1 MNQNVIA
8 DPAMSQ
14 IDIAQAPAAKPDH
27 PMRETLGIFLRN
39 KSAAFGLILL
49 AIILVGTIFGPSL
62 YGVDPYEMVWVPLSP
77 PGDGTPLGTDYIG
90 RDILAGILIGGRV
103 TLIVGAVSAV
113 MTIAIGVAVGA
124 FAGYFGGRVDKAL
137 MKFTEFFQV
146 LPSLLLAMVLVT
158 IFAPSLYTII
168 FAIGVVGW
176 AQIARLTRAEF
187 MRIGN
192 LEYVKAARTAGA
204 RDGYLMFRVILP
216 GSLPP
221 IIVASALITGASI
234 LFEAGLSF
242 LGLGDPNQLS
252 WGLIIG
258 QNQNY
263 LLDAWWTVTCPGV
276 AIFLTVLA
284 ISLIGDG
291 INDALNPRARKRG

>member
-1 MNQNVIA
+1 
-8 DPAMSQ
+8 
-14 IDIAQAPAAKPDH
+14 
-27 PMRETLGIFLRN
+27 
-39 KSAAFGLILL
+39 
-49 AIILVGTIFGPSL
+49 
-62 YGVDPYEMVWVPLSP
+62 MVWMPLSP

-90 RDILAGILIGGRV
+90 RDILAGILVGGRV

-113 MTIAIGVAVGA
+113 MTIVIGVVVGS
-124 FAGYFGGRVDKAL
+124 FAGYFGGRVDAAL

-146 LPSLLLAMVLVT
+146 LPSLLLAMVMVT
-158 IFAPSLYTII
+158 IFSPSLGTII
-168 FAIGVVGW
+168 FAIGIVGW

-192 LEYVKAARTAGA
+192 LEYVKAARAAGA

-221 IIVASALITGASI
+221 IVVASALVTGASI

-263 LLDAWWTVTCPGV
+263 LMDAWWTVTCPGI

>member
-1 MNQNVIA
+1 MNTDTLAPDSNLV
-8 DPAMSQ
+8 PP
-14 IDIAQAPAAKPDH
+14 PAAKPDH
-27 PMRETLGIFLRN
+27 PLRETLVIFLKN
-39 KSAAFGLILL
+39 KAAAAGMILL
-49 AIILVGTIFGPSL
+49 LIVLVGTIFGPAL
-62 YGVDPYEMVWVPLSP
+62 YGVDANEMVWIPLSP
-77 PGDGTPLGTDYIG
+77 PGDGTPLGTDYLG
-90 RDILAGILIGGRV
+90 RDILAGILVGGRV

-113 MTIAIGVAVGA
+113 MTIVIGVVVGA
-124 FAGYFGGRVDKAL
+124 FAGFFGGRVDAAL

-158 IFAPSLYTII
+158 IFAPSLTTII

-192 LEYVKAARTAGA
+192 LDYVKAARAAGA
-204 RDGYLMFRVILP
+204 RDSYLMFRVILP

-221 IIVASALITGASI
+221 IIVSSALVTGASI

-242 LGLGDPNQLS
+242 LGLGDPNTLS

-263 LLDAWWTVTCPGV
+263 LLDAWWTVTCPGM
-276 AIFLTVLA
+276 AIFVTVLA

>member
-1 MNQNVIA
+1 M
-8 DPAMSQ
+8 MSSEPMQ
-14 IDIAQAPAAKPDH
+14 ATAAPVEAAPAAKPDH
-27 PMRETLGIFLRN
+27 PMRETLKIFLKNR
-39 KSAAFGLILL
+39 SAAGGLILL
-49 AIILVGTIFGPSL
+49 GLILFATIFGPAI
-62 YGVDPYEMVWVPLSP
+62 YGVDPYEMVWMPLSP

-90 RDILAGILIGGRV
+90 RDILAGILVGGRV

-113 MTIAIGVAVGA
+113 MTIVIGVVVGS
-124 FAGYFGGRVDKAL
+124 FAGFFGGRVDAAL

-146 LPSLLLAMVLVT
+146 LPSLLLAMVMVT
-158 IFAPSLYTII
+158 IFSPSLGTII
-168 FAIGVVGW
+168 FAIGIVGW

-187 MRIGN
+187 MRIAS
-192 LEYVKAARTAGA
+192 LEYVKAARAAGA

-221 IIVASALITGASI
+221 IVVASALVTGASI

-258 QNQNY
+258 QNQSY
-263 LLDAWWTVTCPGV
+263 LMDAWWTVTCPGI

>member
-1 MNQNVIA
+1 M
-8 DPAMSQ
+8 MSSEPME
-14 IDIAQAPAAKPDH
+14 ISAAPVEAPAAKPDH
-27 PMRETLGIFLRN
+27 PLRETLAIFLKN
-39 KSAAFGLILL
+39 KSAAGGLILL
-49 AIILVGTIFGPSL
+49 ALILFATIFGPSI
-62 YGVDPYEMVWVPLSP
+62 YGVDPYEMVWMPLSP

-90 RDILAGILIGGRV
+90 RDILAGVLIGGRV
-103 TLIVGAVSAV
+103 TLIVGAVSAI
-113 MTIAIGVAVGA
+113 MTIAIGVVVGS
-124 FAGYFGGRVDKAL
+124 FAGFFGGRVDAAL

-146 LPSLLLAMVLVT
+146 LPSLLLAMVMVT
-158 IFAPSLYTII
+158 IFSPSLGTII
-168 FAIGVVGW
+168 FAIGIVGW

-192 LEYVKAARTAGA
+192 LEYVKAARAAGA
-204 RDGYLMFRVILP
+204 KDGYLMFRVILP

-221 IIVASALITGASI
+221 IVVASALVTGASI

-263 LLDAWWTVTCPGV
+263 LMDAWWTVTCPGI

>member
-1 MNQNVIA
+1 MT
-8 DPAMSQ
+8 DTLPP
-14 IDIAQAPAAKPDH
+14 QAEVAPPPAAKPDH
-27 PMRETLGIFLRN
+27 PMRETMKIFLRN
-39 KSAAFGLILL
+39 KSAAGGLILL
-49 AIILVGTIFGPSL
+49 LAILFATVFGPSM
-62 YGVDPYEMVWVPLSP
+62 YGVDPLEMVWVPLSP

-90 RDILAGILIGGRV
+90 RDILAGVLVGGRV
-103 TLIVGAVSAV
+103 TLIVGAVSAI
-113 MTIAIGVAVGA
+113 MTIVIGILVGA
-124 FAGYFGGRVDKAL
+124 FAGFFGGRTDVAL

-158 IFAPSLYTII
+158 IFAPSLFTII
-168 FAIGVVGW
+168 LAIGIVGW
-176 AQIARLTRAEF
+176 AQVARLTRAEF

-192 LEYVKAARTAGA
+192 LEYVKAARAAGA
-204 RDGYLMFRVILP
+204 GNAYLMFRVILP

-221 IIVASALITGASI
+221 IIVASALVTGSSI

-242 LGLGDPNQLS
+242 LGLGDPNQLT

-291 INDALNPRARKRG
+291 INDALNPRARKRA

>member
-1 MNQNVIA
+1 MNTQAIA
-8 DPAMSQ
+8 SPDARADTAPLPAS
-14 IDIAQAPAAKPDH
+14 KPDH
-27 PMRETLGIFLRN
+27 PLRETLKIFLKN
-39 KSAAFGLILL
+39 KSAAGGLILL
-49 AIILVGTIFGPSL
+49 TIILLGTTIGPAL
-62 YGVDPYEMVWVPLSP
+62 YGVDAYEMVWMPLSP

-103 TLIVGAVSAV
+103 TLIVGAASAV
-113 MTIAIGVAVGA
+113 MTIVIGILVGA
-124 FAGYFGGRVDKAL
+124 FSGFFGGRVDAAL

-158 IFAPSLYTII
+158 IFSPSIGTII
-168 FAIGVVGW
+168 FAIGIVGW
-176 AQIARLTRAEF
+176 AQVARLTRAEF
-187 MRIGN
+187 LRIGN
-192 LEYVKAARTAGA
+192 LEYVKAARAAGA

-221 IIVASALITGASI
+221 IIVSSALVTGASI
-234 LFEAGLSF
+234 LFEAGLGY
-242 LGLGDPNQLS
+242 LGLGDPNTLS
-252 WGLIIG
+252 WGMIIG

-263 LLDAWWTVTCPGV
+263 LLDAWWTVTCPGI

-291 INDALNPRARKRG
+291 INDALNPRARKRA

>member
-1 MNQNVIA
+1 M
-8 DPAMSQ
+8 MSSEPMQ
-14 IDIAQAPAAKPDH
+14 ATATPVEAAPAAKPDH
-27 PMRETLGIFLRN
+27 PMRETLKFFLKN
-39 KSAAFGLILL
+39 TSAAGGLILL
-49 AIILVGTIFGPSL
+49 ALILFATIFGPSF
-62 YGVDPYEMVWVPLSP
+62 YGVDPYEMVWMPLSP

-90 RDILAGILIGGRV
+90 RDILAGILVGGRV

-113 MTIAIGVAVGA
+113 MTIVIGVVVGS
-124 FAGYFGGRVDKAL
+124 FAGYFGGRVDAAL

-146 LPSLLLAMVLVT
+146 LPSLLLAMVMVT
-158 IFAPSLYTII
+158 IFSPSLGTII
-168 FAIGVVGW
+168 FAIGIVGW

-192 LEYVKAARTAGA
+192 LEYVKAARAAGA

-221 IIVASALITGASI
+221 IVVASALVTGASI

-263 LLDAWWTVTCPGV
+263 LMDAWWTVTCPGI

>member
-1 MNQNVIA
+1 
-8 DPAMSQ
+8 
-14 IDIAQAPAAKPDH
+14 
-27 PMRETLGIFLRN
+27 MRETMKIFLRN
-39 KSAAFGLILL
+39 KSAAGGLILL
-49 AIILVGTIFGPSL
+49 LAILFATVFGPSM
-62 YGVDPYEMVWVPLSP
+62 YGVDPLEMVWVPLSP

-90 RDILAGILIGGRV
+90 RDILAGVLVGGRV
-103 TLIVGAVSAV
+103 TLIVGAVSAI
-113 MTIAIGVAVGA
+113 MTIVIGILVGA
-124 FAGYFGGRVDKAL
+124 FAGFFGGRTDVAL

-158 IFAPSLYTII
+158 IFAPSLFTII
-168 FAIGVVGW
+168 LAIGIVGW
-176 AQIARLTRAEF
+176 AQVARLTRAEF

-192 LEYVKAARTAGA
+192 LEYVKAARAAGA
-204 RDGYLMFRVILP
+204 GNAYLMFRVILP

-221 IIVASALITGASI
+221 IIVASALVTGSSI

-242 LGLGDPNQLS
+242 LGLGDPNQLT

-291 INDALNPRARKRG
+291 INDALNPRARKRA